1 MLRKIELPRKVLV
14 GDNAIEK
21 VASLCKKLQLGRK
34 AIIISG
40 KKTMKIAGKKV
51 EEQLLQSDFDVEVKL
66 VEESSLD
73 EAKRLGSY
81 IEKEK
86 IDFAIGVG
94 GGKNI
99 DLAKYASYEAEVPF
113 ISIPTAASHDGIA
126 SPTASFKGISK
137 KASAPI
143 AIIADLE
150 IISKAPYRFTAAGC
164 GDLIANY
171 TAVKDWELAHKLRG
185 EHYGDCAAALALMSA
200 KIIMKN
206 ASEIAKKL
214 KDSIKIVVEAL
225 ISSGTAM
232 SIAGSSRPCSGAE
245 HMFSHALDRI
255 APKPALHG
263 EQCGVGAIMM
273 AYLHGLDWQKI
284 RGVLKKI
291 GAPTTAKELGIEDEY
306 IIKALT
312 IAHKIRPK
320 RYTILGDKGITR
332 EAAEELA
339 KRTGVI
345 E

>member
-1 MLRKIELPRKVLV
+1 MLKKIELPRKVLI

-21 VASLCKKLQLGRK
+21 VSNLCKKLQLGKK
-34 AIIISG
+34 AIIVSG
-40 KKTMKIAGKKV
+40 KKTMKIAGRKV
-51 EEQLLQSDFDVEVKL
+51 EEQLLKSDFDVEVKL
-66 VEESSLD
+66 AERSSLD
-73 EAKRLGSY
+73 EAEELGDY
-81 IEKEK
+81 IEKKK
-86 IDFAIGVG
+86 IDFVVGVG

-99 DLAKYASYEAEVPF
+99 DLAKYASYIAYVPF

-126 SPTASFKGISK
+126 SPNASFKGVSK

-143 AIIADLE
+143 AIVADLE
-150 IISKAPYRFTAAGC
+150 VISKAPYRFTAAGC
-164 GDLIANY
+164 GDLVANY

-185 EHYGDCAAALALMSA
+185 EYYGDYAAALALMSA
-200 KIIMKN
+200 KIIINN

-214 KDSIKIVVEAL
+214 KESVKIVVEAL

-263 EQCGVGAIMM
+263 EQCGVGTIMM
-273 AYLHGLDWQKI
+273 AYLHGLPWQRI
-284 RGVLKKI
+284 RDALKKI
-291 GAPTTAKELGIEDEY
+291 GAPTTARELGIEDEY

-312 IAHKIRPK
+312 IANKIRPK

-332 EAAEELA
+332 KAAEELA
-339 KRTGVI
+339 RKTGVI